1 MKSEKN
7 KEETLILYTRSLP
20 STYGRKEQHMVIAG
34 SPRFRSLSSVTSGD
48 ILWCGEIHRSDY
60 GHLRGQ
66 AARHRLRAYRVFL
79 DMLQDLTLDGF
90 TAPPSYTKRGLAPA
104 EPVNLT
110 ELATSIRL
118 IESQLEGGDS

>member
-1 MKSEKN
+1 
-7 KEETLILYTRSLP
+7 
-20 STYGRKEQHMVIAG
+20 MVIAG

-66 AARHRLRAYRVFL
+66 AAWQKLQAYRVLL
-79 DMLQDLTLDGF
+79 DMLQELSHPNN
-90 TAPPSYTKRGLAPA
+90 PPAYTKRGLAPA

-110 ELATSIRL
+110 ELATSIRV
-118 IESQLEGGDS
+118 IAARLEGGGES